1 MTADVVDARTGALV
15 FRGCI
20 VARRPGAVAVQTPRG
35 TWLYFAHDGR
45 GLGAAADLRARGTV
59 S

>member
-1 MTADVVDARTGALV
+1 MIVDVIDARSGALV

-20 VARRPGAVAVQTPRG
+20 AARRPGALAVQTPRG
-35 TWLYFAHDGR
+35 SWLYFAHDGR
-45 GLGAAADLRARGTV
+45 GLGGAADLRTREPV

>member
-1 MTADVVDARTGALV
+1 VTADVVDARTGALV

-20 VARRPGAVAVQTPRG
+20 VARRPGAVA
-35 TWLYFAHDGR
+35 
-45 GLGAAADLRARGTV
+45 DLRARGTV